1 MPSNFKSH
9 AARATSNNHSLI
21 DIMGYLGA
29 LMTGLQDDSITH
41 LTIDLKLI
49 LGHETAHVCWLD
61 VRYKL

>member
-1 MPSNFKSH
+1 
-9 AARATSNNHSLI
+9 
-21 DIMGYLGA
+21 MGYLGA